1 MSDATVHLFTDIEG
15 STRLW
20 EQEPERMRAA
30 LAAHDAL
37 GRTLVAHH
45 GGRLV
50 KTTGDGLHAV
60 FAAPGAALAAAAALQ
75 QALATPDT
83 TAGLMLPVRCGLH
96 AGADEARDND
106 FYGRHVNR
114 AARVMAA
121 AHGGQVLLSGPLA
134 EALGPPPWP
143 GLPPGAGLKP
153 LGVVRLRD
161 LSEPEALHQLV
172 LPALRADFPPPRGLA
187 EVPHNL
193 PQALNRFIGRE
204 AVLSELAGLLG
215 AHRLVTL
222 WGAGGMGKSRLS
234 VELAHRLRESFPDGV
249 WLAELAPLADPNAV
263 APAVAAVLGVKEA
276 PGQTLAQALAL
287 HVSSRRLLLL
297 LDNCEHVHAAAAR
310 LAKDLLRAGG
320 SLCILATSREL
331 LHVAGEQAYALPP
344 LAVPAAERP
353 VGLKEPNG
361 SNGGQN
367 VPAEPEAA
375 AGHAAVQLFLD
386 RARLVRPDFLLT
398 EANTP
403 VVGEICRRL
412 DGIPLAIELAAAR
425 LRALS
430 LDAMAERLRASFRL
444 VATPDATVP
453 PRQRTLQVLIDWS
466 WDLLEGAERTL
477 LARLSVF
484 AGSFTLEA
492 VEAVCADDALPADE
506 VIDRLAQLVDKSLL
520 ALDGDSGRY
529 RLLETVRAYAADK
542 LPAEDRPALRQ
553 RLRAWAVA
561 TAQAAAA
568 RLAEP
573 GPDGGLARLDLERP
587 NLAEAHAL
595 ALAEQAG
602 PGAEAAADHA
612 YALAAA
618 QRNYC
623 LHRGLLT
630 SGLLLVQGA
639 LAHPAGQGRDM
650 RRAQAL
656 FSQGQLSYLL
666 GRHAEA
672 RDALLEC
679 LAVTRELGREANE
692 AAVLQPLG
700 LAQVALG
707 DLQAARQCYEQS
719 LLLARRHG
727 RDDQQLSALVCLAQW
742 HQGLG
747 DWLAA
752 ELLYR
757 EAERLAQ
764 ARGERGAASE
774 RAVVQL
780 NLGMVLLRQRQA
792 LAAADSARAALAEGL
807 AQASASLQLAM
818 LDLGAALAADRDER
832 GLAITLATAAQRL
845 CAATG
850 LRRERGDE
858 RFLEPWRERLAAWC
872 AAGPPPG
879 PEAEPG
885 PALAA
890 LDRWLGP
897 LDRPGTSPVSIH

>member
-60 FAAPGAALAAAAALQ
+60 FTAPGAALAAAAALQ

-204 AVLSELAGLLG
+204 AALSELSGLLG

-222 WGAGGMGKSRLS
+222 WGPGGMGKSRLS
-234 VELAHRLRESFPDGV
+234 VELAHRLREGFPDGV
-249 WLAELAPLADPNAV
+249 WLAELAPLADPDAV

-287 HVSSRRLLLL
+287 HVANRRLLLL

-310 LAKDLLRAGG
+310 LAKDLLRAGAG
-320 SLCILATSREL
+320 LCILATSREL
-331 LHVAGEQAYALPP
+331 LHVAGERAYALPP
-344 LAVPAAERP
+344 LAVPAAELLD
-353 VGLKEPNG
+353 GLKAPNG
-361 SNGGQN
+361 PTT
-367 VPAEPEAA
+367 PAEPEAAA

-398 EANTP
+398 DANTP

-466 WDLLEGAERTL
+466 WDLLEAPERTL

-484 AGSFTLEA
+484 AGSCTLEA
-492 VEAVCADDALPADE
+492 VEAVCADETLPADE

-529 RLLETVRAYAADK
+529 RLLETVRAYAAEK
-542 LPAEDRPALRQ
+542 LPADDRPALRQ

-595 ALAEQAG
+595 ALAERAG

-630 SGLLLVQGA
+630 TGLQLVQGA

-650 RRAQAL
+650 RRARAL
-656 FSQGQLSYLL
+656 FNLGQLCHLL
-666 GRHAEA
+666 GRHADA
-672 RDALLEC
+672 RDALLDC
-679 LAVTRELGREANE
+679 QAVIRALGREADE

-700 LAQVALG
+700 LAHAALG
-707 DLQAARQCYEQS
+707 DLEAARGCYETA

-727 RDDQQLSALVCLAQW
+727 RDDQQLSTLVCLAQW

-752 ELLYR
+752 EVLYR

-764 ARGERGAASE
+764 ARGDRGVANE

-780 NLGMVLLRQRQA
+780 NLGMVLLRQGQA

-807 AQASASLQLAM
+807 AHASASLQLGM
-818 LDLGAALAADRDER
+818 LDLGAALAAERDER
-832 GLAITLATAAQRL
+832 PLALTLAAAAQRL
-845 CAATG
+845 CEATG

-858 RFLEPWRERLAAWC
+858 RFLDPWRERLADWR
-872 AAGPPPG
+872 AGQPPPG
-879 PEAEPG
+879 PEADPG

-890 LDRWLGP
+890 LDHWLGP
-897 LDRPGTSPVSIH
+897 LDGPGSAPSTVH